1 MTQTFNNRP
10 SVDWSDEGAEYDAQI
25 DARIKR
31 KPLQLE
37 WNNRGYW
44 NKRRTILA
52 LVLLGILLI
61 GTTMFVSSMIGSE
74 AEQVQAVDE
83 LFTY

>member
-1 MTQTFNNRP
+1 MEQKI
-10 SVDWSDEGAEYDAQI
+10 DWSEEDAEYDTKI

-31 KPLQLE
+31 KPLQLD

-44 NKRRTILA
+44 NKRRSILA
-52 LVLLGILLI
+52 LVVVGILLI
-61 GTTMFVSSMIGSE
+61 GATMFVSSMFGSE
-74 AEQVQAVDE
+74 AEQVQAVDQ